1 MEVAARLA
9 ARPGRR
15 QYGYLSV
22 AAQFYARPEIVL
34 RIPRGAFRPPPK
46 VTSALVSMRL
56 PGERAVL
63 GIADEKNLLEFVK
76 TCFEQKRKTLLNN
89 LRPRLGNASVEEALR
104 AMGLR
109 KDARA
114 EQLSVA
120 HFADL
125 YRRLRS
131 GIATEC

>member
-1 MEVAARLA
+1 LT

-22 AAQFYARPEIVL
+22 AAQFYTRPEIVL
-34 RIPRGAFRPPPK
+34 RIPRGAFRPQPK

-56 PGERAVL
+56 PGERAAL
-63 GIADEKNLLEFVK
+63 AIDNERNLLEFVK
-76 TCFEQKRKTLLNN
+76 ACFEQKRKTVLNN
-89 LRPRLGNASVEEALR
+89 LRRRLGNAGVEEALR

-109 KDARA
+109 HDARA

-120 HFADL
+120 QLAEL
-125 YRRLRS
+125 YRRLHS
-131 GIATEC
+131 GVAAES